1 MYIVPFVSLAVLNL
15 RIYCRIR
22 QSTKERTK
30 LTRNEQR
37 EIGMATMLLGKNP
50 FGLSIFASWQGRRT
64 RGRGQRRG
72 PGFLSHPH
80 HHFLRFTKW
89 FTLTNYPKM
98 QLKVAQKCTRPPWAP
113 FRFTWLRRPCFLTQI
128 PKWFLLFS
136 HILGVVVVFFV
147 CNVLALVVNILEL
160 MSIAITPLTQTSN
173 LLVTLNSSVNFII
186 YIIYGEKFQRIFLQ
200 MFCHTQQKNQMIHRY
215 TIATSNGITKS
226 GVVEDSPSRINPNRL
241 QTKLVQHGWKN
252 SASVWF

>member
-1 MYIVPFVSLAVLNL
+1 MYLVVMYIVPFVSLAVLNL

-50 FGLSIFASWQGRRT
+50 FGLFSVFSLLDTNTKVIFAT
-64 RGRGQRRG
+64 
-72 PGFLSHPH
+72 
-80 HHFLRFTKW
+80 
-89 FTLTNYPKM
+89 
-98 QLKVAQKCTRPPWAP
+98 
-113 FRFTWLRRPCFLTQI
+113 
-128 PKWFLLFS
+128 
-136 HILGVVVVFFV
+136 HISGVVVVFFV

-215 TIATSNGITKS
+215 TIATSNGVTKS
-226 GVVEDSPSRINPNRL
+226 GVVEDSPSRSNPQRL
-241 QTKLVQHGWKN
+241 QTKLAQHGWKN
-252 SASVWF
+252 SASVRFSLFLAVEKKRRLDTLSI

>member
-1 MYIVPFVSLAVLNL
+1 MVMYIVPFVSLAVLNL

-50 FGLSIFASWQGRRT
+50 FSLFSIFPLLDT
-64 RGRGQRRG
+64 N
-72 PGFLSHPH
+72 
-80 HHFLRFTKW
+80 TKVI
-89 FTLTNYPKM
+89 FAT
-98 QLKVAQKCTRPPWAP
+98 
-113 FRFTWLRRPCFLTQI
+113 
-128 PKWFLLFS
+128 
-136 HILGVVVVFFV
+136 HISGVVVVFFV

-215 TIATSNGITKS
+215 TIATSNGVTKS
-226 GVVEDSPSRINPNRL
+226 GVVEDSPSRSNPQRL
-241 QTKLVQHGWKN
+241 QTKLAQHGWKN
-252 SASVWF
+252 SASVRFSPLLAVEKKRRLDTLSI

>member
-1 MYIVPFVSLAVLNL
+1 MVMYIVPFVSLAVLNL
-15 RIYCRIR
+15 RIYCQIR

-50 FGLSIFASWQGRRT
+50 FGLFSVFSLLDTNTKVIFAT
-64 RGRGQRRG
+64 
-72 PGFLSHPH
+72 
-80 HHFLRFTKW
+80 
-89 FTLTNYPKM
+89 
-98 QLKVAQKCTRPPWAP
+98 
-113 FRFTWLRRPCFLTQI
+113 
-128 PKWFLLFS
+128 
-136 HILGVVVVFFV
+136 HISGVVVVFFV

-252 SASVWF
+252 SASV